1 MRNENKQREN
11 EMTIRI
17 PKIIHEFLAPITN
30 RWADEQTFW
39 SKHFEVFE
47 SHSKGLFSSRKFFL
61 RTTKLFKE
69 VA

>member
-1 MRNENKQREN
+1 ME
-11 EMTIRI
+11 IRI
-17 PKIIHEFLAPITN
+17 PKITYNFLVTITN

-39 SKHFEVFE
+39 SNHFEVFE
-47 SHSKGLFSSRKFFL
+47 LHSKGLFSNRKFFL